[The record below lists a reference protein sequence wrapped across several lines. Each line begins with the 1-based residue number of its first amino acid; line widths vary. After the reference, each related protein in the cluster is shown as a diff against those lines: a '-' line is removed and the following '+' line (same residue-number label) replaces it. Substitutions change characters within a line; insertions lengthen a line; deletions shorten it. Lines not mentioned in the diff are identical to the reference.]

1 MEIEKKS
8 QVLAFVRNQLTQAS
22 SNLEALIFNDQGNKL
37 PHRDVYNTLFGYMQE
52 FTEGKSEPRW
62 VAVAGLR
69 GVGKTTLLAQL
80 YTNFQ
85 TENNA
90 KLYIPL
96 DRATSLGFS
105 LNDILAAYEELLG
118 ISFEKL
124 QRPTYLFLDEVHYQ
138 KDWAVSVKAG
148 IYDRSRKV
156 FILATGSSAVALEK
170 NADVARRMVLD
181 KLYPLGFTE
190 YIHAKF
196 NKTLPEGVSKR
207 IHQALF
213 FSESAEE
220 VYQKL
225 QQERGVVTSFWTGI
239 EQFEIDRYLK
249 YGTLPFALSHTNESL
264 IYQSI
269 GKVMDDIIEKDV
281 TQLNAFDKPT
291 LSKLSQLLYAISGAD
306 TVSLVKLG
314 QTIDLDPK
322 TITQALDTLEKTAVL
337 LRIYPY
343 GAHYSQVKKPSKYLF
358 TSSAYR
364 AMYYNLIGS
373 VEQYDNYKGRLLED
387 IVGMYLTKAF
397 ASNIGVS
404 LSYDGRAGGAD
415 FILSIKPQGEKIVIE
430 AGTGRKGTRQAVYT
444 LKHIKGKYGL
454 IISPSQLTLHIE
466 DNCVVIPLEYFLL
479 LYPD

>member
-1 MEIEKKS
+1 MDTQKKS
-8 QVLAFVRNQLTQAS
+8 QIIAFVRNQLAQAGS
-22 SNLEALIFNDQGNKL
+22 GLDALTHDDTGNKL
-37 PHRDVYNTLFGYMQE
+37 PHRNIYNTLFGYMQE
-52 FTEGKSEPRW
+52 FAQGKSEPRW
-62 VAVAGLR
+62 VAIAGLR

-85 TENNA
+85 AGNNE

-96 DRATSLGFS
+96 DRVVSLGFS
-105 LNDILAAYEELLG
+105 LNDILAGYEELLG
-118 ISFEKL
+118 ISFENL
-124 QRPTYLFLDEVHYQ
+124 QKPLYLFLDEVHYQ
-138 KDWAVSVKAG
+138 KEWAVIAKAG
-148 IYDRSRKV
+148 IYDRSRKI
-156 FILATGSSAVALEK
+156 FILATGSSAVALEN
-170 NADVARRMVLD
+170 NADVARRMVLE

-196 NKTLPEGVSKR
+196 NKTLPEGVSER

-213 FSESAEE
+213 FSESAGE

-225 QQERGVVTSFWTGI
+225 QKERGAITSFWAGI

-249 YGTLPFALSHTNESL
+249 YGTLPFALSHPNESL
-264 IYQSI
+264 IYQTI

-306 TVSLVKLG
+306 SVSLAKLG
-314 QTIDLDPK
+314 QTVGLDPK
-322 TITQALDTLEKTAVL
+322 TITQALDTLEKTEVL
-337 LRIYPY
+337 FRIYPY

-373 VEQYDNYKGRLLED
+373 VEQYDNYKGKLLED

-397 ASNIGVS
+397 ANNIGVS

-415 FILSIKPQGEKIVIE
+415 FILSIKPRGEKIVLE
-430 AGTGRKGTRQAVYT
+430 VGTGKKDTRQAVYT
-444 LKHIKGKYGL
+444 LKHVKGKYGL
-454 IISPSQLTLHIE
+454 IISPSQLTLDIE
-466 DNCVVIPLEYFLL
+466 NDCVVIPIEYFFVLK
-479 LYPD
+479 

>member
-1 MEIEKKS
+1 MDTEKKT
-8 QVLAFVRNQLTQAS
+8 QIIAFVRNQLAQAGS
-22 SNLEALIFNDQGNKL
+22 GLEALTFNDQNNKL
-37 PHRDVYNTLFGYMQE
+37 PHREIYNTLFGYMQE
-52 FTEGKSEPRW
+52 FAKGNSEPRW

-85 TENNA
+85 VENSQ

-96 DRATSLGFS
+96 DRAASLGFS

-118 ISFEKL
+118 VSFEKL
-124 QRPTYLFLDEVHYQ
+124 QKPTYLFLDEVHYQ
-138 KDWAVSVKAG
+138 KEWAVTVKAG
-148 IYDRSRKV
+148 VYDRSRKV

-170 NADVARRMVLD
+170 NADVARRMILD

-213 FSESAEE
+213 FSESAKE

-225 QQERGVVTSFWTGI
+225 RKERGAITTFWVGI
-239 EQFEIDRYLK
+239 ERFEIDRYLK
-249 YGTLPFALSHTNESL
+249 YGTLPFALSHTNEPL

-291 LSKLSQLLYAISGAD
+291 LSKLSQLLYAIAGSN
-306 TVSLVKLG
+306 TVSLIKFG
-314 QTIDLDPK
+314 QTVDLDPK
-322 TITQALDTLEKTAVL
+322 TITQALETLEKTEVL

-364 AMYYNLIGS
+364 AMYYNLFGS

-387 IVGMYLTKAF
+387 IVGMYLTIAF
-397 ASNIGVS
+397 ANNIGVS
-404 LSYDGRAGGAD
+404 LSYDSRERGAD
-415 FILSIKPQGEKIVIE
+415 FILSIKSRKEKIVLE
-430 AGTGRKGTRQAVYT
+430 AGTGKKGIRQAVYT
-444 LKHIKGKYGL
+444 LKHVKGKYGL
-454 IISPSQLTLHIE
+454 IISPGQLTLHIE

-479 LYPD
+479 L

>member
-1 MEIEKKS
+1 MDTEKKARII
-8 QVLAFVRNQLTQAS
+8 AFIRNQLAQAGS
-22 SNLEALIFNDQGNKL
+22 GLDALTYDDAGNKL
-37 PHRDVYNTLFGYMQE
+37 PHRNVYNTLFGYMQE
-52 FTEGKSEPRW
+52 FAKGNSEPRW

-85 TENNA
+85 AENSE

-96 DRATSLGFS
+96 DRAASLGFS
-105 LNDILAAYEELLG
+105 LHDILAAYEEFLG

-124 QRPTYLFLDEVHYQ
+124 QKPLYLFLDEVHYQ
-138 KDWAVSVKAG
+138 KGWAVTAKAG
-148 IYDRSRKV
+148 IYDRSRKI

-190 YIHAKF
+190 YINVKLH
-196 NKTLPEGVSKR
+196 KTLSEGLSQR

-213 FSESAEE
+213 FSESAED

-225 QQERGVVTSFWTGI
+225 QKERGAITSFWTGI

-264 IYQSI
+264 IYQNI

-291 LSKLSQLLYAISGAD
+291 LSKLSQLLYAIAGAD
-306 TVSLVKLG
+306 TVSLVKFG
-314 QTIDLDPK
+314 QTVDLDPK
-322 TITQALDTLEKTAVL
+322 TITQALDTLEKTEVL

-397 ASNIGVS
+397 VNNIGVS
-404 LSYDGRAGGAD
+404 LSYDSREGGAD
-415 FILSIKPQGEKIVIE
+415 FILSIRSRKEKIVLE
-430 AGTGRKGTRQAVYT
+430 VGTGKKGTRQAVYT

-479 LYPD
+479 L

>member
-1 MEIEKKS
+1 MNEEKKL
-8 QVLAFVRNQLTQAS
+8 QVLAFVRNQLAQAGS
-22 SNLEALIFNDQGNKL
+22 GLEAFTVDDQNKKL
-37 PHRDVYNTLFGYMQE
+37 PHRDVYNTLLGYMQE
-52 FTEGKSEPRW
+52 FAKGNSEPRW

-85 TENNA
+85 AGSSE

-96 DRATSLGFS
+96 DRAVSLGFS
-105 LNDILAAYEELLG
+105 LQDILAGYEELLG
-118 ISFEKL
+118 ISFEKI
-124 QRPTYLFLDEVHYQ
+124 QKPIYLFLDEVHYQ
-138 KDWAVSVKAG
+138 KEWAVTVKAG
-148 IYDRSRKV
+148 VYDRSKKI

-170 NADVARRMVLD
+170 NADVARRMILD

-190 YIHAKF
+190 YINVKL
-196 NKTLPEGVSKR
+196 NKMLPDGVSKR

-225 QQERGVVTSFWTGI
+225 QEERGAVTSYWTGI

-249 YGTLPFALSHTNESL
+249 YGTLPFALSHTNESV

-269 GKVMDDIIEKDV
+269 GKVVDDIIEKDV

-291 LSKLSQLLYAISGAD
+291 LSKLSQLLYAIAGAD

-314 QTIDLDPK
+314 QTVDLDPK
-322 TITQALDTLEKTAVL
+322 TITQALDTLEKAEVL

-343 GAHYSQVKKPSKYLF
+343 GAHYSQVKKSSKYLF

-387 IVGMYLTKAF
+387 IVGMYLSKAF
-397 ASNIGVS
+397 ANNIGVS
-404 LSYDGRAGGAD
+404 LSYDGREGGAD
-415 FILSIKPQGEKIVIE
+415 FILSIKSRGEKIVLE
-430 AGTGRKGTRQAVYT
+430 VGTGKKGTRQAVST
-444 LKHIKGKYGL
+444 LKRVKGKYGL
-454 IISPSQLTLHIE
+454 IISPSELSLHRE
-466 DNCVVIPLEYFLL
+466 DDCVVLPLEYFLL
-479 LYPD
+479 L